1 MINVLCN
8 DGNCATNIKGSLG
21 EICAELSIIS
31 REIRKTI
38 KEKGDDDDLLVFDM
52 YLREL
57 FPEIVIADESKIEE
71 LFTKA
76 IKEIIGEDME
86 DSK

>member
-8 DGNCATNIKGSLG
+8 DGNVATNVKGSIG
-21 EICAELSIIS
+21 EICAELCIIS

-57 FPEIVIADESKIEE
+57 FPELVVADESKIDE

-76 IKEIIGEDME
+76 IKETLGESTE